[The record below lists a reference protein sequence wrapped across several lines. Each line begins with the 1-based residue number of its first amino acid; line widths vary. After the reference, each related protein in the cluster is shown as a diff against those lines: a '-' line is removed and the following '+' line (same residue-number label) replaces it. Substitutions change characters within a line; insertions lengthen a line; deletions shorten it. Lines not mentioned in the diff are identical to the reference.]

1 MCDTEFGNINIPNTN
16 YQNKDEIERNFPK
29 IRNIIDSLVN
39 NNSNLRTN
47 YHEFQDRL
55 SHNFFI
61 PHAFKDKRYIQE
73 FKPANKES
81 LEKELNRIK
90 NQNRDEVTNH
100 DNKNYDSTNNKFNI
114 NNEDSFEILVKNN
127 SGENLDTKNTKIFLG
142 NKRKLNHENKKNEI
156 PKIHEELINLY
167 NSYSNDNKANEKSK
181 NIIYNGSR
189 GYFDRNETII
199 INNIPICVI
208 YFDHKNIT
216 KIYVIKERK
225 NYERE
230 SDIKSILKQLIK
242 DLRDSNK

>member
-1 MCDTEFGNINIPNTN
+1 MKKKPGI
-16 YQNKDEIERNFPK
+16 NKDHSTRVKTPDITALKKKSK
-29 IRNIIDSLVN
+29 IKKL
-39 NNSNLRTN
+39 T
-47 YHEFQDRL
+47 
-55 SHNFFI
+55 
-61 PHAFKDKRYIQE
+61 
-73 FKPANKES
+73 
-81 LEKELNRIK
+81 
-90 NQNRDEVTNH
+90 T
-100 DNKNYDSTNNKFNI
+100 
-114 NNEDSFEILVKNN
+114 
-127 SGENLDTKNTKIFLG
+127 ENT
-142 NKRKLNHENKKNEI
+142 KNEI